1 MIKDRLRALHRS
13 VLRAPLIRSQ
23 SPERELPERR
33 IDLVLLAAVLIL
45 VVIGTLEIYS
55 SSAVYALK
63 KHGDSTYFLKRQL
76 AWLTLGFGTLYVG
89 ANMDYRWLH
98 RYTYPLL
105 GLSLFLLVTVL
116 IFGKTINSAKRWFII
131 GPISFQPVEL
141 AKLALIT
148 YLAYSL
154 ARKQDKVKSFT
165 IGFVPHLV
173 VCALMMALL
182 LKQPDLGSSIILGAT
197 TLFLLFISGAKV
209 SYILLAVLAAA
220 PIAYQFIVGTSW
232 RMQRLMAFFNPEAYS
247 QGVAY
252 QVVQSRIAVGSG
264 GWGGMGLGEGR
275 SALGYMPEAHNDFIM
290 SAVGEELGF
299 VGFFLVMVLF
309 AVIAWRG
316 VRAALGAREA
326 FGAYLA
332 MGITVVF
339 ALQALVHSGV
349 VLGALPAKGITL
361 PFVSYGGS
369 SLLAA
374 MFFAGV
380 LMNISKRAKA
390 NLPGSEPVTET
401 GAVRRKERVIIKVA

>member
-1 MIKDRLRALHRS
+1 MIRDHLRQIHRS
-13 VLRAPLIRSQ
+13 LIRVPFIHAQ
-23 SPERELPERR
+23 KPEREVPERTV
-33 IDLVLLAAVLIL
+33 DLVLLAAVLLL

-76 AWLTLGFGTLYVG
+76 AWLTLGFGALWIG

-105 GLSLFLLVTVL
+105 GLSLFLLFTVL
-116 IFGKTINSAKRWFII
+116 FFGKTINSARRWFII

-148 YLAYSL
+148 YLAYSM

-173 VCALMMALL
+173 VCALMMVFL

-197 TLFLLFISGAKV
+197 TLILLFIAGTNI

-232 RMQRLMAFFNPEAYS
+232 RMQRFMAFFNPDAYS

-252 QVVQSRIAVGSG
+252 QVVQSKIAVGSG

-299 VGFFLVMVLF
+299 IGFFLVLMLF
-309 AVIAWRG
+309 ALIAWRG
-316 VRAALGAREA
+316 VRAALGARDA

-332 MGITVVF
+332 CGITVLF
-339 ALQALVHSGV
+339 SLQSLVHTGV

-380 LMNISKRAKA
+380 LMNISKRAPA
-390 NLPGSEPVTET
+390 PSFARSSSTDT
-401 GAVRRKERVIIKVA
+401 GAIRRKKRVIIKVT